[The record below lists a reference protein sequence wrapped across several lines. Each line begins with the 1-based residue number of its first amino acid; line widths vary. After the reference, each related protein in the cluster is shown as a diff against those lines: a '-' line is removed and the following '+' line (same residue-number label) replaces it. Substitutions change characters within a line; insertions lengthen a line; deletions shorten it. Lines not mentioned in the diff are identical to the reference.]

1 MTRPGYAQLEDVIRD
16 PEFPELDLA
25 LRRGRHIDRDDVA
38 WYALLGDAQGHL
50 EAFYRRYGCELVHK
64 ADGYYYLLPTGD
76 KLSRR
81 QLSAGDM
88 LVGQALA
95 LLYLHPS
102 TVERGGLHTQEE
114 LIAQLATVL
123 GSDALIR
130 AFNPKRRRYDER
142 VAQKTVR
149 ARVGEAVRRLAGLG
163 FVDLAEGDQLRLR
176 PALLRFAEPVRG
188 LSEPAEAL
196 AQLVA
201 RGEVALDTDGA
212 AGAAR
217 GTAEEGDGEE
227 DDSDGDG
234 DGGDGEEDAG
244 AGLDAH
250 TEVGHRRDAA
260 AVGADGDAG
269 AAARHGADDDAD
281 SYELEYE
288 AAGGGAGEGG
298 DEDDDVEEQTVVGR
312 PRDVASGGRP
322 RRDSASGGDRDP
334 ASGSGSSGSI
344 RLDAASGPSDSAREA
359 VSGRRRGTSQAPAP
373 AGASD
378 APAVVGRRREIAILI
393 ENDDDEPEEQTVVG
407 HRREPPAGVDELD
420 AQTEVGHRRDI
431 AGGTGPGRLLALDF
445 GDDDED
451 DDGGGD
457 APP

>member
-1 MTRPGYAQLEDVIRD
+1 VTRPGYAQLEDVIRD
-16 PEFPELDLA
+16 PDFPDLDLA

-38 WYALLGDAQGHL
+38 WYALLGDAQDHL

-102 TVERGGLHTQEE
+102 TVERGGLHSHEE

-163 FVDLAEGDQLRLR
+163 FVELVEGDQLRLR

-188 LSEPAEAL
+188 LSEPAEVL

-201 RGEVALDTDGA
+201 RGEVALEAEGAGPDGA
-212 AGAAR
+212 AGAP
-217 GTAEEGDGEE
+217 GDDEAEG
-227 DDSDGDG
+227 
-234 DGGDGEEDAG
+234 
-244 AGLDAH
+244 
-250 TEVGHRRDAA
+250 
-260 AVGADGDAG
+260 DGDAG
-269 AAARHGADDDAD
+269 EPGDDT
-281 SYELEYE
+281 E
-288 AAGGGAGEGG
+288 AGGDG
-298 DEDDDVEEQTVVGR
+298 DELDGDDLAEPDEF
-312 PRDVASGGRP
+312 
-322 RRDSASGGDRDP
+322 
-334 ASGSGSSGSI
+334 
-344 RLDAASGPSDSAREA
+344 DAA
-359 VSGRRRGTSQAPAP
+359 
-373 AGASD
+373 
-378 APAVVGRRREIAILI
+378 
-393 ENDDDEPEEQTVVG
+393 TVVG
-407 HRREPPAGVDELD
+407 HRREIGGDAGGLDAEPVIGHRGAGGERRPAG
-420 AQTEVGHRRDI
+420 RDFDI
-431 AGGTGPGRLLALDF
+431 DP
-445 GDDDED
+445 DDDD
-451 DDGGGD
+451 DDGD
-457 APP
+457 PP

>member
-1 MTRPGYAQLEDVIRD
+1 MTRPGHAQLEDVIRD
-16 PEFPELDLA
+16 PDFPDLDLA
-25 LRRGRHIDRDDVA
+25 LRRGRHVDRDDVA
-38 WYALLGDAQGHL
+38 WYALLGDAQDHL

-64 ADGYYYLLPTGD
+64 TDGYYYLLPTGD

-88 LVGQALA
+88 VVGQALA

-201 RGEVALDTDGA
+201 RGEVALEAEGGA
-212 AGAAR
+212 AG
-217 GTAEEGDGEE
+217 GEAPE
-227 DDSDGDG
+227 
-234 DGGDGEEDAG
+234 
-244 AGLDAH
+244 
-250 TEVGHRRDAA
+250 
-260 AVGADGDAG
+260 AD
-269 AAARHGADDDAD
+269 
-281 SYELEYE
+281 
-288 AAGGGAGEGG
+288 GG
-298 DEDDDVEEQTVVGR
+298 DEDDADRG
-312 PRDVASGGRP
+312 
-322 RRDSASGGDRDP
+322 GGDDDGGEP
-334 ASGSGSSGSI
+334 DAGGEDGGG
-344 RLDAASGPSDSAREA
+344 LDGAPDEFDAA
-359 VSGRRRGTSQAPAP
+359 
-373 AGASD
+373 
-378 APAVVGRRREIAILI
+378 
-393 ENDDDEPEEQTVVG
+393 TVVG
-407 HRREPPAGVDELD
+407 HRRE
-420 AQTEVGHRRDI
+420 I
-431 AGGTGPGRLLALDF
+431 AGIDAAPVLARDRAVDL
-445 GDDDED
+445 D
-451 DDGGGD
+451 DDGDDGD
-457 APP
+457 AP